1 MARGG
6 HRDAPGSRGPPRK
19 PCRCRAPTWHAAP
32 AAGRYGAWPGH
43 AVAIAAAEG
52 FDLAA
57 LGCNWSDH
65 ERFPD
70 CRPAFWKPLGEAA
83 RGAYGVGLWLPLL
96 HMTKTQVVAE
106 ARRLGV
112 PVDLTWSCY
121 APRDGEP
128 CGECLACETRAR
140 AGA

>member
-1 MARGG
+1 
-6 HRDAPGSRGPPRK
+6 
-19 PCRCRAPTWHAAP
+19 
-32 AAGRYGAWPGH
+32 
-43 AVAIAAAEG
+43 
-52 FDLAA
+52 
-57 LGCNWSDH
+57 
-65 ERFPD
+65 
-70 CRPAFWKPLGEAA
+70 
-83 RGAYGVGLWLPLL
+83 
-96 HMTKTQVVAE
+96 MTKTQVVAE